1 MDELEQEKQAEVG
14 FAELA
19 PQGRTPVG
27 EVMADLDGADHLLLE
42 SEATQPLEPER
53 SEELARLALRIAAR
67 PHPARL
73 VGRAEA
79 VKARGLCLLG
89 NARRLLGDLYHAE
102 ESLRRAAYHLLGP
115 PESGERARYCW
126 LLALLRRDQGRGQE
140 AVGLLWRAARIY
152 GDLGDRV
159 EEGECLAA
167 LGFFFLERGEPER
180 AVDPLRRSREV
191 LEGRG
196 SPELLERVRR
206 ALAAVELTDDPSGGH
221 EGPGFLE
228 RRSTMNKKHEAET
241 GPQEEGAEG
250 VEKLRPR
257 RPVEMAQP
265 IKAAGVQQRLKAE
278 RVQDALKTMPGWK
291 LTAEDKAID
300 RVYSFTSAALA
311 SAFAGYVTEAARL
324 SETPVDLSFAS
335 ATLVVTLSAPLRG
348 GGRGVTENVL
358 AFAKQLR

>member
-1 MDELEQEKQAEVG
+1 MDELEQMKRVQVGVVELVPEKKMPA
-14 FAELA
+14 
-19 PQGRTPVG
+19 G

-42 SEATQPLEPER
+42 GELAQPMEPER
-53 SEELARLALRIAAR
+53 SEQLARLALLIVTR

-73 VGRAEA
+73 IGRVEA
-79 VKARGLCLLG
+79 VKARGLCLMG
-89 NARRLLGDLYHAE
+89 NARRLIGDFNHAE

-126 LLALLRRDQGRGQE
+126 LLALLRRDQGRGEE
-140 AVGLLWRAARIY
+140 AVGLLWRAGRIY
-152 GDLGDRV
+152 GDLGYRA
-159 EEGECLAA
+159 EEGECLGT
-167 LGFFFLERGEPER
+167 LGLFFLERGECER
-180 AVDPLRRSREV
+180 AVDPLRRAREV

-206 ALAAVELTDDPSGGH
+206 ALAAVQLTDDPSGGH

-228 RRSTMNKKHEAET
+228 RRNTMSKKHEAET
-241 GPQEEGAEG
+241 GPQEVGAEG

-257 RPVEMAQP
+257 RPVEHVQP
-265 IKAAGVQQRLKAE
+265 IKAAGVLQRLKAE

-324 SETPVDLSFAS
+324 SEAPVDLSFAG